1 MSLHLDSD
9 MDTVET
15 SEMFMDL
22 EKKINMGWK
31 EQVGEADYSFMFGM
45 LQMLDKMLEVR
56 SMQEREG

>member
-1 MSLHLDSD
+1 